1 MVVRDLENHLIG
13 LKTQCLWVTLTPIP
27 GLHGQGLLTL
37 SEEIAFTAQ
46 PKINWHTHIFK
57 FCQSIFCLP
66 HSPKFSDLFDLC
78 LHWVSVT
85 MANKFKIKTVSQ
97 PIIYFYKKLCLRL
110 HEGFGLKCQP
120 YPRKKTYLVVQKI
133 VWCAYVG
140 GSWMS
145 FSGKKTFYHQQIR
158 VKRRNRGSIYS
169 KSIGHILEQEFFCL
183 DLLGS
188 QGNRGKK

>member
-120 YPRKKTYLVVQKI
+120 YPRKKNLPCCTKDSLVCVCGRI
-133 VWCAYVG
+133 VDVI
-140 GSWMS
+140 
-145 FSGKKTFYHQQIR
+145 FRKED
-158 VKRRNRGSIYS
+158 
-169 KSIGHILEQEFFCL
+169 ILSPTDSC
-183 DLLGS
+183 
-188 QGNRGKK
+188 KAP